1 MTVRGRG
8 EAQLLAALAAVAAL
22 AAAGCSNSKDETPF
36 ARIKTPAYHED
47 SARVVRLATRALG
60 DSIPMRVE
68 SVTKGNQGWFV
79 RLLPTRGGDRGGG
92 TVWVE
97 LADSSA
103 TVVKRY

>member
-1 MTVRGRG
+1 MTSRRRGDARFV
-8 EAQLLAALAAVAAL
+8 AALAAVAAL
-22 AAAGCSNSKDETPF
+22 GAAGCGSSKDESPF
-36 ARIKTPAYHED
+36 ARIKTPAYRED

-60 DSIPMRVE
+60 DSLPMRVE

-97 LADSSA
+97 LGDSSA